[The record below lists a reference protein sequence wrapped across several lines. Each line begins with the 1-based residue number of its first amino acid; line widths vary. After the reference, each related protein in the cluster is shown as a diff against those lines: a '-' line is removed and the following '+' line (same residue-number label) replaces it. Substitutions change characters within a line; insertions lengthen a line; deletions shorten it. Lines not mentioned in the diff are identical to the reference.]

1 MKVEITWNWFKSCK
15 KRAKFCF
22 KNKKTKEI
30 WTIYVSHLANWEWI
44 NRTNHGKGKKFDLAL
59 RLQRFVLSTSF
70 WFFSLHLAGIF
81 QPCLCT
87 SHLFLTQGNLSVM
100 FSTFVWPVCYKFYMY
115 CKQITQIKKKKHSD
129 DCEAT
134 SLQYKEII
142 FICYS
147 GIINLISWLS
157 WCLNVSIT
165 NSFISTIIF
174 VTVVKTF

>member
-1 MKVEITWNWFKSCK
+1 MCPYHLKIFKTLKYSNKLDINLKVEITWNWFKYCKK

-30 WTIYVSHLANWEWI
+30 WTIFVSHLANWEWI

-87 SHLFLTQGNLSVM
+87 SHLSLTQGNLSVM
-100 FSTFVWPVCYKFYMY
+100 FSTFVRPVCYKFYMY
-115 CKQITQIKKKKHSD
+115 CKQITQIKKK
-129 DCEAT
+129 
-134 SLQYKEII
+134 
-142 FICYS
+142 
-147 GIINLISWLS
+147 
-157 WCLNVSIT
+157 SIQMIAKQLAF
-165 NSFISTIIF
+165 SIKKLYLF
-174 VTVVKTF
+174 VTQVSST